1 MSGQLTIIGA
11 GRVGLSLALDLAT
24 PLRFER
30 VTVVGRAR
38 ETPSLLGARTGIAYR
53 SVPRDGL
60 IPEPPLPEEALDG
73 SLMFCVSDDDLGPV
87 AAAWGEALRPH
98 GPAAVRHAVH
108 TSGLHTGEALA
119 SLRDSGASI
128 ASWHPIIAISRP
140 RRGAFRLVTF
150 GIEGDPDATA
160 WAQALTQ
167 DLGAESILVEPSAK
181 SLYHVAAVYGSNYLV
196 ACLAVACAHLE
207 RSLADGYLADGYPAD
222 GSPAAAGSGSGGY
235 EVEPGLRHL
244 LPLARSAL
252 ENLAESGLARGAT
265 GPVARG
271 DVGTVERHLEALDPR
286 ARSLYRLLGA
296 ELLRLLE
303 GQLPDDVRAPM
314 RELLGTG
321 EEGESSPEEGSAVD
335 DE

>member
-30 VTVVGRAR
+30 VTVVGRSR
-38 ETPSLLGARTGIAYR
+38 ETPPLLGARTDISYR
-53 SVPRDGL
+53 SVPHDGL
-60 IPEPPLPEEALDG
+60 IPDPPLPEEAMGG
-73 SLMFCVSDDDLGPV
+73 SLIFCVSDDDLAPV
-87 AAAWGEALRPH
+87 AVAWGEALQPH
-98 GPAAVRHAVH
+98 GPTVIRHAVH
-108 TSGLHTGEALA
+108 TSGLHTHEALS
-119 SLRDSGASI
+119 SLRGSGASL
-128 ASWHPIIAISRP
+128 ASWHPIIALSRP
-140 RRGAFRLVTF
+140 RRGAFRLVSF
-150 GIEGDPDATA
+150 GIEGDPEAIA

-167 DLGAESILVEPSAK
+167 DLGAESILVDPSAK
-181 SLYHVAAVYGSNYLV
+181 SLYHLAAVYGSNYLV
-196 ACLAVACAHLE
+196 ACLAVACTHLE
-207 RSLADGYLADGYPAD
+207 GSLVD
-222 GSPAAAGSGSGGY
+222 GSLGAPGEDPGGY

-252 ENLAESGLARGAT
+252 ENLAEFGLARGAT

-271 DVGTVERHLEALDPR
+271 DVGTIERHLEALDPR

-296 ELLRLLE
+296 ELLQLLE

-314 RELLGTG
+314 SELLGTG
-321 EEGESSPEEGSAVD
+321 EEGESSPEDGSAVD